1 MRPLLLTKYTVVSA
15 LGRGMDATY
24 EALCEQRSGL
34 GPCEFQDAKLD
45 TYVGRVEGLEALAVG
60 AGFEQFD
67 CRNNRLALLGLQQD
81 GFVQAVEEVREQYG
95 AHRIAV
101 IIGTST
107 SGILETELA
116 YRVRD
121 GLTGA
126 LPSPFQQVYRF
137 THNTF
142 SVAHFVAAYLG
153 LRGLALVISTACSS
167 SAKVFASAARLLEV
181 GLCDAAVIGGVDSL
195 CLTTLYG
202 FSSLGLISHSPCRP
216 CDIARD
222 GLNIGEAA
230 GFVLLERNDRAA
242 SPDAIALL
250 GYGESCDG
258 YHMSHPHP
266 QGLGAVQAM
275 QDALGRATLQASD
288 IDYVHLH
295 GTATKANDAIEDK
308 AVSAIFGTCT
318 PCSSTK
324 GLTGHTLGAAGGVGA
339 VITALCIRR
348 GLIPGT
354 ANTQKLDPAFTSQV
368 QLENREQPV
377 KRIMSNFLGFG
388 GSNCSLIF
396 GAL

>member
-1 MRPLLLTKYTVVSA
+1 M
-15 LGRGMDATY
+15 
-24 EALCEQRSGL
+24 
-34 GPCEFQDAKLD
+34 
-45 TYVGRVEGLEALAVG
+45 
-60 AGFEQFD
+60 
-67 CRNNRLALLGLQQD
+67 
-81 GFVQAVEEVREQYG
+81 
-95 AHRIAV
+95 
-101 IIGTST
+101 
-107 SGILETELA
+107 
-116 YRVRD
+116 
-121 GLTGA
+121 TGA

-142 SVAHFVAAYLG
+142 SAAHFVAAYLG

-167 SAKVFASAARLLEV
+167 SAKVFASAARLIEV
-181 GLCDAAVIGGVDSL
+181 GLCDAAVVGGVDSL

-202 FSSLGLISHSPCRP
+202 FSSLGLVSHSPCRP
-216 CDIARD
+216 CDITRD

-230 GFVLLERNDRAA
+230 GFVLLERSDRAA

-339 VITALCIRR
+339 VITALCIQR

-354 ANTQKLDPAFTSQV
+354 ANTQKLDPVFTSQV

-377 KRIMSNFLGFG
+377 KRIMSNFFGFG